1 MSMTTLVV
9 WALLGQ
15 EFVTP
20 LGKVG
25 NATADTPELKAAVAA
40 LAEKPNDTER
50 MLAAARAYDRVLKFS
65 ESIPLYTQVIA
76 ALPGDVRAYRYRGH
90 RLISTRKFREAIR
103 DLKRAEQ
110 IAPGSFDVL
119 YHLALAEYLNGEY
132 KSAARTYARCLD
144 WKAGT
149 SAGSMPSDWR
159 SCEGLNDDS
168 RVAMLNWRYAALRRA
183 GQTADAARLLAGVSE
198 RMEVKE
204 NVAYHQAL
212 LYYRGERG
220 DEIFEG
226 ARLTGSS
233 LMAAGYPVANFA
245 LMEGN
250 KDKAC
255 QLFRKIT
262 STDNWAAF
270 GYIAAEAELVKGTCP
285 R

>member
-1 MSMTTLVV
+1 MFWLVLSG
-9 WALLGQ
+9 LLAQ
-15 EFVTP
+15 EFVSP

-25 NATADTPELKAAVAA
+25 NSLADTPELKAAIDA
-40 LAEKPNDTER
+40 LAAKPSDPDQ
-50 MLAAARAYDRVLKFS
+50 MLATARAYDRVLRFS

-76 ALPGDVRAYRYRGH
+76 KLPGDVRAYRYRGH
-90 RLISTRKFREAIR
+90 RLISTRKFKDAIR

-110 IAPGSFDVL
+110 IAPGSYDVL

-144 WKAGT
+144 WKSGSAAG
-149 SAGSMPSDWR
+149 AMPADWR
-159 SCEGLNDDS
+159 SCGALNDDA
-168 RVAMLNWRYAALRRA
+168 RVAMLNWRYAALRQA
-183 GQTADAARLLAGVSE
+183 GQTAEAARLLGSVKE
-198 RMEVKE
+198 QMDVKE

-212 LYYRGERG
+212 LYYQGKRG

-226 ARLTGSS
+226 AKLTGSS

-245 LMEGN
+245 LLEGN

-262 STDNWAAF
+262 GTDNWAAF
-270 GYIAAEAELVKGTCP
+270 GYIAAEVELVKGTCP

>member
-1 MSMTTLVV
+1 MHWLIVAG
-9 WALLGQ
+9 WFAQ

-25 NATADTPELKAAVAA
+25 NAQAETPELKAAVSA
-40 LAEKPNDTER
+40 LGEKPSDPER
-50 MLAAARAYDRVLKFS
+50 MLTAARAYDRVLKFS
-65 ESIPLYTQVIA
+65 ESIPLYAQVIA

-90 RLISTRKFREAIR
+90 RLISTRKFRDAIR

-144 WKAGT
+144 WKAGVA
-149 SAGSMPSDWR
+149 AGTMPADWR
-159 SCEGLNDDS
+159 SCDGLNDDS

-183 GQTADAARLLAGVSE
+183 GQTAEAARLLAGVTE
-198 RMEVKE
+198 RVQVKE
-204 NVAYHQAL
+204 NVAYLQAL

-245 LMEGN
+245 LLEGN

>member
-1 MSMTTLVV
+1 MMT
-9 WALLGQ
+9 LLIQ
-15 EFVTP
+15 EMVTP

-25 NATADTPELKAAVAA
+25 NALPDTPELAAAVKAFNDKPDDVD
-40 LAEKPNDTER
+40 LAI
-50 MLAAARAYDRVLKFS
+50 AAARAYDKQLQFS
-65 ESIPLYTQVIA
+65 NSIPIYTGVIA
-76 ALPGDVRAYRYRGH
+76 KLPGDVRAYRYRGH
-90 RLISTRKFREAIR
+90 RLISTRKFKDAVR

-119 YHLALAEYLNGEY
+119 YHLALAEYLSGDF
-132 KSAARTYARCLD
+132 KAAARTYARCLD

-149 SAGSMPSDWR
+149 AAGATPKDWR

-183 GQTADAARLLAGVSE
+183 GLTAEATRLLAGVKE

-204 NVAYHQAL
+204 NVSYHQAL
-212 LYYRGERG
+212 LYYKGERG

-226 ARLTGSS
+226 SKLTGSS

-255 QLFRKIT
+255 QLFRKLT
-262 STDNWAAF
+262 GTENWAAF
-270 GYIAAEAELVKGTCP
+270 GYIAAEVELVRGTCP